1 MIKPFCY
8 KCRLE
13 LIRPG
18 GILFSPPLDDRSIGD
33 KHEYLDSV
41 FKFHLCL
48 ECYNKVFSF
57 ISKYEENIES
67 IGYSKIGT

>member
-1 MIKPFCY
+1 MIKLYCY
-8 KCRLE
+8 KCKLE

-18 GILFSPPLDDRSIGD
+18 AILISPPTNISVGD

-48 ECYNKVFSF
+48 ECYNKTFSF
-57 ISKYEENIES
+57 ISHYEENKES
-67 IGYSKIGT
+67 IWYSKQGT